1 MLKYL
6 VVVEEAESNY
16 SAYAPDVPGCIT
28 TGKTI
33 EETLNNMK
41 EALQLHL
48 EVTLEDGASLPQPF
62 SVHAGFVD
70 IDLPAKIAAQ
80 P

>member
-6 VVVEEAESNY
+6 VVVEKAENNY

-28 TGKTI
+28 TGQTI

-48 EVTLEDGASLPQPF
+48 EVTLEDGDSAPHPF

-70 IDLPAKIAAQ
+70 VDLPATVAT
-80 P
+80 PS